1 MEIAAQRPVYLT
13 LLMIG
18 IGVFTFV
25 LPYLLYTI
33 ALRDIPAG
41 TAASLAIIEPMAATI
56 FSVTIF
62 GEKLSLAS
70 LVGIVLILA
79 SVFLLSKSE
88 E

>member
-1 MEIAAQRPVYLT
+1 
-13 LLMIG
+13 
-18 IGVFTFV
+18 
-25 LPYLLYTI
+25 
-33 ALRDIPAG
+33 
-41 TAASLAIIEPMAATI
+41 EPMAATI

-79 SVFLLSKSE
+79 SVFLLSKTE